1 MEERDTFFIL
11 HNYICLFKLHVSG
24 FFEKYPGFEEV
35 NAKWGVEFGSEEEKE
50 ECHYSDYRNLF
61 NLEGHRNT
69 KTKDE
74 LVSLRSEYIQDTAFV
89 HSGFHSNGFLFTFI
103 SENKSVSL
111 FPNRQKCLSHLSI

>member
-1 MEERDTFFIL
+1 M
-11 HNYICLFKLHVSG
+11 
-24 FFEKYPGFEEV
+24 

-74 LVSLRSEYIQDTAFV
+74 LVSLRYARAQSV
-89 HSGFHSNGFLFTFI
+89 HSVVNRCGFSFTI
-103 SENKSVSL
+103 
-111 FPNRQKCLSHLSI
+111 NRE